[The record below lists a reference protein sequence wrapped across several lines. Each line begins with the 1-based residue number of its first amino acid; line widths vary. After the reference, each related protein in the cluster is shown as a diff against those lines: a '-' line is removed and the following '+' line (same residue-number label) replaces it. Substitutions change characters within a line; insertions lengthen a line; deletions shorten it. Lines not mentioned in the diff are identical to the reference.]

1 MDYLLSCL
9 SKKKKIIYI
18 YIILLLFFK
27 KKTGTSYEMTS
38 AIHFLFQKKQ
48 SPYHSDKIIKFLRE
62 NHFLISKSNAHW
74 GLTWGSYGLP
84 R

>member
-1 MDYLLSCL
+1 
-9 SKKKKIIYI
+9 
-18 YIILLLFFK
+18 
-27 KKTGTSYEMTS
+27 MTS